1 MKPEKSSSMGW
12 FSTER
17 GQWSEDFGILG
28 QFLGFHHSQH
38 PKKQSI
44 TTSSIDLQPIPNQSP
59 RTCKRKD
66 HVGSVLLQ
74 VQLSSELLSS
84 SLWCVVVVQWKHVV
98 RVAAGFQGSP
108 TGRCHPGVW
117 AWKRKNQELKKKKTS
132 KNHNQKHWNLREL
145 RFKPQKC
152 TVRLSVRFVLFAL
165 LFIRETQKD
174 PAILSEFLW
183 RRSPNVIGGF
193 WSHAAPKLWT
203 WKQGGRK
210 TQGSLFNYI
219 LSMGWSKLL
228 KWHSSK
234 FFCWRSLLPLCDASI
249 LLRRPT
255 LGPITGYIK
264 IFVVSYKF

>member
-28 QFLGFHHSQH
+28 QFLGFHHGQH

-59 RTCKRKD
+59 RRTCKQKD

-74 VQLSSELLSS
+74 VPLSSELLSS

-108 TGRCHPGVW
+108 TGRCHQGGWP
-117 AWKRKNQELKKKKTS
+117 WKRNSTSWKKQTKIITKSTGISENFVLSHKN
-132 KNHNQKHWNLREL
+132 
-145 RFKPQKC
+145 
-152 TVRLSVRFVLFAL
+152 VLSVRFVLFTL

-183 RRSPNVIGGF
+183 RRSPKRHWG
-193 WSHAAPKLWT
+193 
-203 WKQGGRK
+203 
-210 TQGSLFNYI
+210 
-219 LSMGWSKLL
+219 
-228 KWHSSK
+228 
-234 FFCWRSLLPLCDASI
+234 
-249 LLRRPT
+249 
-255 LGPITGYIK
+255 
-264 IFVVSYKF
+264 

>member
-28 QFLGFHHSQH
+28 QFLGFHHGQH

-59 RTCKRKD
+59 RQTCKQKD

-108 TGRCHPGVW
+108 YREMPPRRLTM
-117 AWKRKNQELKKKKTS
+117 KTKFQELN
-132 KNHNQKHWNLREL
+132 KNNNIKHWNLREL

-152 TVRLSVRFVLFAL
+152 TLREVRPLRTSFHQR
-165 LFIRETQKD
+165 IPKRSGD
-174 PAILSEFLW
+174 SLW
-183 RRSPNVIGGF
+183 IPL
-193 WSHAAPKLWT
+193 APK
-203 WKQGGRK
+203 
-210 TQGSLFNYI
+210 
-219 LSMGWSKLL
+219 SKRHRGFLISCCPLTLDL
-228 KWHSSK
+228 KARGK
-234 FFCWRSLLPLCDASI
+234 
-249 LLRRPT
+249 
-255 LGPITGYIK
+255 K
-264 IFVVSYKF
+264 N

>member
-59 RTCKRKD
+59 RTCKQKD

-117 AWKRKNQELKKKKTS
+117 AWKRKNQELKKKQAKIITKS
-132 KNHNQKHWNLREL
+132 TEISEN
-145 RFKPQKC
+145 
-152 TVRLSVRFVLFAL
+152 FVLSHKNVLSDYPWGSSSSHFFSSEKPKKIRRFSLNSFGAEVQTSSGVSDL
-165 LFIRETQKD
+165 MLPPNFGLESRGEEKLKGLFSTI
-174 PAILSEFLW
+174 S
-183 RRSPNVIGGF
+183 
-193 WSHAAPKLWT
+193 
-203 WKQGGRK
+203 
-210 TQGSLFNYI
+210 
-219 LSMGWSKLL
+219 
-228 KWHSSK
+228 
-234 FFCWRSLLPLCDASI
+234 
-249 LLRRPT
+249 
-255 LGPITGYIK
+255 
-264 IFVVSYKF
+264 